1 VKEDDDDEAK
11 SKGGNGG
18 TDDRGQDLSFQR
30 TMIRKWRKKGGVL
43 SIYMV

>member
-11 SKGGNGG
+11 SKGGSLFKTNDGKE
-18 TDDRGQDLSFQR
+18 
-30 TMIRKWRKKGGVL
+30 MEKKKEGGVL